1 MNFPLNPALAA
12 FYKLLCYIF
21 ISIHFKI
28 FSNIPET
35 FCLTQVLFSSIVINN
50 HEFRGLLLI
59 LLILFSS
66 TFHYCQATYF
76 I

>member
-1 MNFPLNPALAA
+1 MNFPLNTALAA

-21 ISIHFKI
+21 IYIHFKT

-35 FCLTQVLFSSIVINN
+35 FCLTKVLFSSIMFNA
-50 HEFRGLLLI
+50 HEFRDLVILI
-59 LLILFSS
+59 ILISS
-66 TFHYCQATYF
+66 TFHYYQATYF

>member
-1 MNFPLNPALAA
+1 MNFPLNTALAA

-21 ISIHFKI
+21 IYIHFKI

-35 FCLTQVLFSSIVINN
+35 FCLTQVLFSSIMFNA
-50 HEFRGLLLI
+50 HEFRDLLVILI
-59 LLILFSS
+59 ILISS
-66 TFHYCQATYF
+66 TFHYCQAIYF